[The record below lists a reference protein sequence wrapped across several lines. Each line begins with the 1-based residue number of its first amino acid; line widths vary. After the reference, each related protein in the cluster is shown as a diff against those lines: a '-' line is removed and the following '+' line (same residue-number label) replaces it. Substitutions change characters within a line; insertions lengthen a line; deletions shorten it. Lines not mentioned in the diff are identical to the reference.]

1 MAGQV
6 HTWMD
11 CGGPVLGHRESEK
24 QGVSEQNCYAVTRT
38 SCAVMRSNE
47 IFMQIDKKNKL
58 NNPS

>member
-11 CGGPVLGHRESEK
+11 SGGPMLGHRESEK

-38 SCAVMRSNE
+38 SCAVMCSNE
-47 IFMQIDKKNKL
+47 IFMQIDKKL
-58 NNPS
+58 S